1 MKNSNEFNI
10 NYNEKIIQDLQY
22 TNALLNNRNISLEKE
37 LDFLKAKYNLCK
49 QDLNEINKHIS
60 ICKDNQDKII
70 NDLRNRNDYLE
81 KLHLSKN
88 SNDINKETKN
98 KNNDKLHLF
107 IEKMKILFN
116 DETKEIINEE
126 EYLDIL
132 GNNIIKMNEE
142 FLLCRNELNKRTH
155 ENNKLKHEIQNMKLN
170 NINLNNNNNITN
182 YNPPKGHTR
191 VKTPLG
197 HYKEKLKY
205 LNNRK
210 NIEIYPTV
218 EKSNSPKSL
227 RNKENNIQIQI
238 PKTPQL
244 NIKDYMNNNSNDIK
258 LINRKNNIINL
269 DRKLINSQSYSSFKF
284 KTLKETEDEK
294 KYFNSNT
301 NLNDDINQ
309 NSNEIIQNLMNNIKH
324 LENTFNNRPNQ
335 SNNIYSK

>member
-22 TNALLNNRNISLEKE
+22 TNALLNKRNISLEKE
-37 LDFLKAKYNLCK
+37 LDFLKVKYNLCK

-116 DETKEIINEE
+116 DETKEISNEE

-170 NINLNNNNNITN
+170 NINLNNNFTN
-182 YNPPKGHTR
+182 YNPSKDHTR

-197 HYKEKLKY
+197 HYKERLKY

-210 NIEIYPTV
+210 NIEIYPTFD
-218 EKSNSPKSL
+218 KSNSPKSL
-227 RNKENNIQIQI
+227 RNKETNIQI

-244 NIKDYMNNNSNDIK
+244 NTKDYINNNKDIK
-258 LINRKNNIINL
+258 LINRKNNTINL
-269 DRKLINSQSYSSFKF
+269 DRKLINSQSYSSYKF
-284 KTLKETEDEK
+284 KTLKESDKEE

-301 NLNDDINQ
+301 NLNDNVNQ
-309 NSNEIIQNLMNNIKH
+309 NSNDIIQNLMNNIKH